1 MEQAAEEAAS
11 VTCCFSMRCCIQLYS
26 GDAVKA
32 QGVSSK
38 LDIRFSL
45 GQYSQCLPH
54 ERTHVVL
61 DLLHRSEGFAIEMI
75 LAALLGDN
83 V

>member
-1 MEQAAEEAAS
+1 M
-11 VTCCFSMRCCIQLYS
+11 
-26 GDAVKA
+26 KA